1 MNHCPDPHARLI
13 RALADSAARHG
24 VTIRRRELHERPWS
38 SATFTGHRLTILVTV
53 AGAASAAWLA
63 ALPEEDLP
71 VPGRIVAD
79 LAVRDHGDATL
90 LEVLLLEA

>member
-1 MNHCPDPHARLI
+1 MTHCPDPYARLI

-24 VTIRRRELHERPWS
+24 VTIQRRDLHERPWS

-53 AGAASAAWLA
+53 AGAAAAAWLA

-71 VPGRIVAD
+71 VPGRLVAD
-79 LAVRDHGDATL
+79 LAVCDQGEATL